1 MPNKELST
9 RIILRND
16 TQANWT
22 ANNQILMKGEYGIE
36 TDTNRYKRG
45 NGIDTWD
52 NLKYF
57 SDVDSADYILL
68 KQVIKLLQDDA
79 FGKVNDVKVNGES
92 IVKDKVANFNL
103 GVLIISDSSVEYGT
117 EENFANNITLH
128 KIAKTGDYLDLKN
141 RPNVV
146 DNLNSTSG
154 QDLLSAGQGN
164 ALYNMIKNIQKS
176 KSFAT
181 YQEMVAALNSYDKTV
196 FYEGLNVW
204 IATLNVPDFW
214 IYSVEE
220 DSVEY
225 NYTSDADLITD
236 INENGIIQIG
246 YYKLAKL
253 ETQKVDLSDYYTK
266 TQVNEFI
273 SGLDNRLKNIEED
286 GTILRSTDVLIL
298 NGGNSEV

>member
-1 MPNKELST
+1 MANKELGA

-22 ANNQILMKGEYGIE
+22 ANNPILMKGEYGIE

-57 SDVDSADYILL
+57 SDIDSADYILL
-68 KQVIKLLQDDA
+68 KQVIKLLEEDA

-103 GVLIISDSSVEYGT
+103 GVLIISDNSVEYGS

-204 IATLNVPDFW
+204 IATLDVPDFW

-225 NYTSDADLITD
+225 NYTSDVDLITD
-236 INENGIIQIG
+236 INENGFIQIG
-246 YYKLAKL
+246 HYKLAKL

-266 TQVNEFI
+266 TQVDEFI
-273 SGLDNRLKNIEED
+273 SGLDNRLKNIEKDE
-286 GTILRSTDVLIL
+286 TILHSTDVLIL